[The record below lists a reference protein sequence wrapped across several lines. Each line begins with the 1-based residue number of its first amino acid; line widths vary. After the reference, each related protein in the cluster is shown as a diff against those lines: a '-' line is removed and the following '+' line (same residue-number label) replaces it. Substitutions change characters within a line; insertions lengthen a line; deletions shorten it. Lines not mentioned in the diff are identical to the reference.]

1 MITPVVGFR
10 IDKLKPTF
18 YFWRVDY
25 SYDTSQ
31 LKYFTRNLLYEKHR
45 QTCSYNKYRDTLF
58 IRNIN

>member
-45 QTCSYNKYRDTLF
+45 QTCS
-58 IRNIN
+58 